1 MRDPEFISLRNRLL
15 ICILIVSIFALT
27 LIFFIYRLSGVG
39 GSSIYNRVLKKESFI
54 IFVKDKDCDKC
65 DAVEDILDEE
75 GIKYYVL
82 DRYKDNNTKIIYQR
96 IKLEDDINTPCIM
109 NIKKGK
115 VYSYIDSISDKN
127 SLNDYINSDL
137 R

>member
-1 MRDPEFISLRNRLL
+1 MKN
-15 ICILIVSIFALT
+15 
-27 LIFFIYRLSGVG
+27 
-39 GSSIYNRVLKKESFI
+39 
-54 IFVKDKDCDKC
+54 
-65 DAVEDILDEE
+65 
-75 GIKYYVL
+75 
-82 DRYKDNNTKIIYQR
+82 IIYQR

-109 NIKKGK
+109 KIKKGK